1 MLLLGGFLE
10 LLLARDGVAIH
21 KLVAIIFSRLLWLC
35 RFIVQWSSNIIYEG
49 FRLLLLLRSRGEV
62 FGRLVLWDGWGTIEQ
77 AIISLIVKWTSIILE
92 FGFGFLLFL
101 ICLVV
106 QGTTIIHEFLLNHH
120 HRRRLNPHLTL
131 LRGSEYVGKDQHQ

>member
-21 KLVAIIFSRLLWLC
+21 KLVAIIFGWLLWLC
-35 RFIVQWSSNIIYEG
+35 CFVVQWSSYVIYEG
-49 FRLLLLLRSRGEV
+49 FRFLLFLRSRGEV
-62 FGRLVLWDGWGTIEQ
+62 FGRLILWDGWGTIKQ

-92 FGFGFLLFL
+92 LGFRFLLFL

-106 QGTTIIHEFLLNHH
+106 QGTTVIDEFLLNHH
-120 HRRRLNPHLTL
+120 H
-131 LRGSEYVGKDQHQ
+131 